1 MAPAGDAYVAV
12 LVGGCDWGVCVGGGG
27 VGVGAF
33 WDVDR
38 EGMPHGGQGRAR
50 RGGDGDGVERHG
62 RGRAKTG
69 RVLAGVQ
76 ERDSKSDPVAGR
88 GQSAARSCALT
99 AACHQ
104 CFAASF
110 VISRYSSALRPPT
123 QRPA

>member
-69 RVLAGVQ
+69 RV
-76 ERDSKSDPVAGR
+76 AGR
-88 GQSAARSCALT
+88 ARKR
-99 AACHQ
+99 
-104 CFAASF
+104 
-110 VISRYSSALRPPT
+110 I
-123 QRPA
+123 